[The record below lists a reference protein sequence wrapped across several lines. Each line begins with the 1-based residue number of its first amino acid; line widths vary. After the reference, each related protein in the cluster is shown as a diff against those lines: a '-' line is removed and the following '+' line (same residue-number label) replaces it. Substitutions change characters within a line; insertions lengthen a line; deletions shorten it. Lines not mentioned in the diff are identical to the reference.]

1 MMAHL
6 PKAESI
12 GIQACFPL
20 IFVGCLTKASAK
32 TTSWKSFQKG
42 VWYTWF
48 SGCIS
53 STCKTN
59 TWEVH
64 DLTKPVLHHQ
74 NEHVLWNKDP
84 YFFAWIFHLPTI
96 FQPINFLPHLHGCK
110 AHRHPKAATWPR
122 WSGGKTHLG
131 VMCLAG
137 WTALGMYPG
146 GDHHYMTPN
155 PKNAQKE
162 GKSHKITYHTCFVF
176 DLILPLCGFSEYCQQ
191 SLLCESFKLEWA
203 KNPKE
208 IKTTNRS

>member
-1 MMAHL
+1 M
-6 PKAESI
+6 
-12 GIQACFPL
+12 
-20 IFVGCLTKASAK
+20 
-32 TTSWKSFQKG
+32 
-42 VWYTWF
+42 WYTWF

-74 NEHVLWNKDP
+74 NEHVLWYKDP
-84 YFFAWIFHLPTI
+84 YFFAWIFHRPTI

-131 VMCLAG
+131 VMCSAG

-146 GDHHYMTPN
+146 GR
-155 PKNAQKE
+155 
-162 GKSHKITYHTCFVF
+162 S
-176 DLILPLCGFSEYCQQ
+176 
-191 SLLCESFKLEWA
+191 SLYDTK
-203 KNPKE
+203 PKE
-208 IKTTNRS
+208 CTKRREISQNYLPYMFCFWFDPPPMWVFWVLPTKSALWVFQTGVGKESQRNKDNKS